1 MDASFFLPRFECCS
15 PVLRR
20 PPPPLH
26 SDYSSSRCEANALCM
41 NGSRRDLS
49 DEWSFPPLSLPL
61 SHRFLL
67 PSSSFHLFRRSIGK
81 FEIIAVPCELHP
93 SVFTLFEEFGKTF
106 SNFPRHMYVDTL
118 WITYSQIVLQNIDYY
133 IKINCKLGYHVCFL
147 PFFFHRHIWRFNFS
161 VTQWYL
167 LRNNLFMTI
176 LNLLIIVYSC

>member
-1 MDASFFLPRFECCS
+1 MLFSSLTSASPSPPQRLFFLAMRGQRALHEWESSRPLGWM
-15 PVLRR
+15 VL
-20 PPPPLH
+20 
-26 SDYSSSRCEANALCM
+26 SSS
-41 NGSRRDLS
+41 
-49 DEWSFPPLSLPL
+49 LSLPL

-133 IKINCKLGYHVCFL
+133 IKINCKLGYHGCFL

-167 LRNNLFMTI
+167 LWNNLFMTI